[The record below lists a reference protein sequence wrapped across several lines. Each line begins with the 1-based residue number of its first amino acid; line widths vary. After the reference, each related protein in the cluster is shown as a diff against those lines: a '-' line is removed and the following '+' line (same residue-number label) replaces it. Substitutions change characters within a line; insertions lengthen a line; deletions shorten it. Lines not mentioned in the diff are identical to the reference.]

1 MSIEELDYSKLDK
14 YYFENINLVELIDI
28 VRIKK
33 DTFNKIDLIMFRYYP
48 ETEAMKILPLILTFN
63 NLPDITNIPIG
74 TILKIPDLYSL
85 LQNLIIL
92 DDNEE
97 NIVQGV
103 NKLGLLKNKNIPKS
117 NKTTALPKLNITL
130 EKTSYDNS
138 TGIIK
143 Y

>member
-48 ETEAMKILPLILTFN
+48 ENDAMKILPLILTFN

-85 LQNLIIL
+85 LKNLIIL

>member
-1 MSIEELDYSKLDK
+1 MS
-14 YYFENINLVELIDI
+14 
-28 VRIKK
+28 
-33 DTFNKIDLIMFRYYP
+33 NK
-48 ETEAMKILPLILTFN
+48 ILTFN

>member
-28 VRIKK
+28 VRIEK
-33 DTFNKIDLIMFRYYP
+33 DTFNKIDLIIFRYYS

-74 TILKIPDLYSL
+74 TIFKIPDLYSL